1 MTSFGEWLES
11 GTIKRR
17 EVPLY
22 ADAAIMDEMVALDAR
37 IQQVEAQEKRD
48 RENGDR
54 TFADKS
60 MLEELQAE
68 AEALWE
74 RYEASKSVWHVR
86 ATTPAERDEAFEM
99 FPEEDAPVL
108 PRGSVSEAAKRAWEK
123 ARDEWKVR
131 ALKSNN
137 ERKLL
142 LLSKAVEKV
151 EIGGNTITSVSVDDL
166 RAMRGG
172 AYGTERID
180 MLWRAVDEASKQGEA
195 PVPFSHR
202 ASETTPD

>member
-54 TFADKS
+54 SFADKS
-60 MLEELQAE
+60 LLEDLQAE

-86 ATTPAERDEAFEM
+86 ATTPAERDEALNL
-99 FPEEDAPVL
+99 FPSEDAPLMPHRSAPMAV
-108 PRGSVSEAAKRAWEK
+108 KKAWEK
-123 ARDEWKVR
+123 ARDEWKPR
-131 ALKSNN
+131 AAKAEM
-137 ERKLL
+137 ERRLL

-166 RAMRGG
+166 RAMLNG